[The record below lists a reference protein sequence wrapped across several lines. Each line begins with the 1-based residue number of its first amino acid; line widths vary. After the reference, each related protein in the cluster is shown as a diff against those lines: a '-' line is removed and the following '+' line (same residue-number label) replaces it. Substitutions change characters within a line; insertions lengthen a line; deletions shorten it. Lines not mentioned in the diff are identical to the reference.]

1 MNTYYY
7 IEMDMMI
14 KIFILGLCSLAVSCS
29 SYNNHK
35 QKADESIRLAMQHE
49 LEGASLSEDVGV
61 VEALEFYKAQEPTDT
76 TMIMTATRLVA
87 GHYWWAG
94 EKAKAYDILERYL
107 EEYPNDNECRYTLLN
122 FLVLDSDYKKM
133 EEHLIKRTKAK
144 ERPSSFKELHEIAV
158 VKFYNDDTDG
168 AIAIYEEAFS
178 QVMTAKDS
186 TLMWKLALPAYADI
200 LSSVGEQRRAIE
212 IRKRVL
218 EHDRGNNATDEA
230 LSYASL
236 AWYHLQLNDLSTAHH
251 YIELAQ
257 ATKDETF
264 DNDLSRAGYLQIVKM
279 ILDYAESSNID
290 VKEWGL
296 FVNGL
301 GDKAMVA
308 QKITDAKRE
317 ANYRLEEKNMQITIQ
332 RQKEQMLFGGLTFVL
347 LLFIMGL
354 LLWMRNRKS
363 KLVEKEEEIDTLRK
377 LLSESSNVADDN
389 KDDRFFKK
397 ILLQQLGVIRLATS
411 NPTSANLALLK
422 RMREISNQE
431 VDVDSL
437 LNWNDLYQT
446 IDYIYDGFYTSLIK
460 RFGTTL
466 NEKEIQLCCL
476 LKANFSTKEISVVTQ
491 QSVRTVYQRKST
503 IRQTLQM
510 PEAEDIAIFMSKKL

>member
-1 MNTYYY
+1 MRMKIY
-7 IEMDMMI
+7 I
-14 KIFILGLCSLAVSCS
+14 LSLCSLIVSCS
-29 SYNNHK
+29 AYDNDK
-35 QKADESIRLAMQHE
+35 QKADESIKLALQHE
-49 LEGASLSEDVGV
+49 MENASLSEDADV
-61 VEALEFYKAQEPTDT
+61 VEALEFYKAQEPADT
-76 TMIMTATRLVA
+76 TIIKTATRLVA
-87 GHYWWAG
+87 SHYWWIG
-94 EKAKAYDILERYL
+94 KKAKAYEILEHYL
-107 EEYPNDNECRYTLLN
+107 AENPDDNECRYTLLN
-122 FLVLDSDYKKM
+122 FLVLDSDYKGM
-133 EEHLIKRTKAK
+133 EHHLIQRMSADDSI
-144 ERPSSFKELHEIAV
+144 RSFRDLHELAV

-168 AIAIYEEAFS
+168 ALAYYNEAFNH
-178 QVMTAKDS
+178 VKDAEDS
-186 TLMWKLALPAYADI
+186 TLMWRLALPAYSDI
-200 LSSVGEQRRAIE
+200 LSSAGNQRRAIE
-212 IRKRVL
+212 IRKKVL
-218 EHDRGNNATDEA
+218 EHDKGNNPTEEA
-230 LSYASL
+230 LSYAAL
-236 AWYHLQLNDLSTAHH
+236 AWYHLQLKDYSAARH
-251 YIELAQ
+251 YIELAK

-264 DNDLSRAGYLQIVKM
+264 DNDLSRAGYLQVVKL
-279 ILDYAESSNID
+279 ILDYAETSNID

-317 ANYRLEEKNMQITIQ
+317 AYWRLEQKNMQITIQ
-332 RQKEQMLFGGLTFVL
+332 RQKEQMLFLSLTVVML
-347 LLFIMGL
+347 LSIMGL
-354 LLWMRNRKS
+354 LLWLRNRKS

-377 LLSESSNVADDN
+377 LLLESSDAADDN

-397 ILLQQLGVIRLATS
+397 ILLQQLGVIKLATS

-431 VDVDSL
+431 VDVDTL

-466 NEKEIQLCCL
+466 NEKEIKLCCL

-510 PEAEDIAIFMSKKL
+510 PEAEDIATFLS

>member
-1 MNTYYY
+1 MSMKIY
-7 IEMDMMI
+7 I
-14 KIFILGLCSLAVSCS
+14 LCLCSLFISCS
-29 SYNNHK
+29 AYDNNK
-35 QKADESIRLAMQHE
+35 QKADESIRLALQHE
-49 LEGASLSEDVGV
+49 MDGASLSEDAGV
-61 VEALEFYKAQEPTDT
+61 VDALEFYKMQEPTDT
-76 TMIMTATRLVA
+76 ATIKMTTRLVA
-87 GHYWWAG
+87 SYYWWAG
-94 EKAKAYDILERYL
+94 EKAKAYEILERYL
-107 EEYPNDNECRYTLLN
+107 AEYPDDDESRYTLLN
-122 FLVLDSDYKKM
+122 LLVLDSDYRRM
-133 EEHLIKRTKAK
+133 EYHLIQRMSADDSI
-144 ERPSSFKELHEIAV
+144 RSFRKLHELAV
-158 VKFYNDDTDG
+158 VKFYNGDT
-168 AIAIYEEAFS
+168 EEALAYYDEAFNL
-178 QVMTAKDS
+178 VKDAEDS
-186 TLMWKLALPAYADI
+186 TLMWRLALPAYSDI
-200 LSSVGEQRRAIE
+200 LSSAGNQRRAIE

-218 EHDRGNNATDEA
+218 EHDRGNNPTEEA

-236 AWYHLQLNDLSTAHH
+236 AWYHLQLNDIPTARR
-251 YIELAQ
+251 YVELAQ
-257 ATKDETF
+257 STKDETF
-264 DNDLSRAGYLQIVKM
+264 DNDLSRAGYLQVVKL
-279 ILDYAESSNID
+279 ILDYAETSSID

-317 ANYRLEEKNMQITIQ
+317 ANWRLEEKNMQITIQ
-332 RQKEQMLFGGLTFVL
+332 RQKEQLLFLWMTFVMLFA
-347 LLFIMGL
+347 IMGL
-354 LLWMRNRKS
+354 LIWLRNRKS

-377 LLSESSNVADDN
+377 LLSESSDDK

-437 LNWNDLYQT
+437 LNWNDLFQT
-446 IDYIYDGFYTSLIK
+446 IDYIYGGFYTSLIR

-510 PEAEDIAIFMSKKL
+510 PEAEDIATFLSDK

>member
-1 MNTYYY
+1 MRMKIY
-7 IEMDMMI
+7 I
-14 KIFILGLCSLAVSCS
+14 LCLCSLFISCS
-29 SYNNHK
+29 AYDKDK
-35 QKADESIRLAMQHE
+35 QKADESIWLALQHE
-49 LEGASLSEDVGV
+49 MEGASLSEDAGV
-61 VEALEFYKAQEPTDT
+61 VEALEYYKGQEPTDT
-76 TMIMTATRLVA
+76 ATIKTTTRLVA
-87 GHYWWAG
+87 SHYWWAG
-94 EKAKAYDILERYL
+94 EKAKAYDILERYI
-107 EEYPNDNECRYTLLN
+107 EEYPDDDESRYTLLN
-122 FLVLDSDYKKM
+122 FLVLDSDYKRM
-133 EEHLIKRTKAK
+133 EHYLKQNMSADDSIR
-144 ERPSSFKELHEIAV
+144 SFRKLHELAV
-158 VKFYNDDTDG
+158 VKFYNGDTEG
-168 AIAIYEEAFS
+168 AIAYYNEAFNL
-178 QVMTAKDS
+178 VKDAEDS
-186 TLMWKLALPAYADI
+186 TLMWRLALPAYSDI
-200 LSSVGEQRRAIE
+200 LSSAGNQRRAIE
-212 IRKRVL
+212 IRKSVL
-218 EHDRGNNATDEA
+218 EHDRGNNPTEEA

-236 AWYHLQLNDLSTAHH
+236 AWYYLQLKDFATSRH
-251 YIELAQ
+251 YVELAQ

-264 DNDLSRAGYLQIVKM
+264 DNDLSRAGYLQVMKLL
-279 ILDYAESSNID
+279 LDYAETSSID

-308 QKITDAKRE
+308 RKITDAKRE
-317 ANYRLEEKNMQITIQ
+317 TNWRLEEKNMQITIQ
-332 RQKEQMLFGGLTFVL
+332 RQKEQMLFLVLIFVML
-347 LLFIMGL
+347 LSITGL
-354 LLWMRNRKS
+354 LLWLHNRKR

-377 LLSESSNVADDN
+377 LLSESSDAADDN

-437 LNWNDLYQT
+437 LNWSDLYQT
-446 IDYIYDGFYTSLIK
+446 IDYIYDGFYTSLVK
-460 RFGTTL
+460 RFGATL

-510 PEAEDIAIFMSKKL
+510 PEAEDIATFLTTK

>member
-1 MNTYYY
+1 
-7 IEMDMMI
+7 MD
-14 KIFILGLCSLAVSCS
+14 GV
-29 SYNNHK
+29 
-35 QKADESIRLAMQHE
+35 
-49 LEGASLSEDVGV
+49 SLSEDAGV
-61 VEALEFYKAQEPTDT
+61 VDALEFYKMQEPTDT
-76 TMIMTATRLVA
+76 ATIKMTTRLVA
-87 GHYWWAG
+87 SYYWWAG
-94 EKAKAYDILERYL
+94 EKAKAYEILERYL
-107 EEYPNDNECRYTLLN
+107 AEYPDDDESRYTLLN
-122 FLVLDSDYKKM
+122 LLVLDSDYRRM
-133 EEHLIKRTKAK
+133 EYHLIQRMSADDSI
-144 ERPSSFKELHEIAV
+144 RSFRKLHELAV
-158 VKFYNDDTDG
+158 VKFYNGDTEG
-168 AIAIYEEAFS
+168 ALAYYDEAFNL
-178 QVMTAKDS
+178 VKDAEDS
-186 TLMWKLALPAYADI
+186 TLMWRLALPAYSDI
-200 LSSVGEQRRAIE
+200 LSSAGNQRRAIE

-218 EHDRGNNATDEA
+218 EHDRGNNPTEEA

-236 AWYHLQLNDLSTAHH
+236 AWYHLQLNDIPTARR
-251 YIELAQ
+251 YVELAQ
-257 ATKDETF
+257 STKDETF
-264 DNDLSRAGYLQIVKM
+264 DNDLSRAGYLQVVKL
-279 ILDYAESSNID
+279 ILDYAETSSID

-308 QKITDAKRE
+308 QKITEAKRE
-317 ANYRLEEKNMQITIQ
+317 ANWRLEEKNMQITIQ
-332 RQKEQMLFGGLTFVL
+332 RQKEQLLFLWMTFVMLFA
-347 LLFIMGL
+347 IMGL
-354 LLWMRNRKS
+354 LVWLRNRKS

-377 LLSESSNVADDN
+377 PLSESSDDK

-431 VDVDSL
+431 VDVDSI

-446 IDYIYDGFYTSLIK
+446 IDYIYDGFYTSLVN
-460 RFGTTL
+460 RFGAIL

-510 PEAEDIAIFMSKKL
+510 PEAEDIANFLSII

>member
-1 MNTYYY
+1 MKIY
-7 IEMDMMI
+7 I
-14 KIFILGLCSLAVSCS
+14 LCLCSLFISCS
-29 SYNNHK
+29 AYDNNK
-35 QKADESIRLAMQHE
+35 QKADESIRLALQHE
-49 LEGASLSEDVGV
+49 MDGASLSEDAGV
-61 VEALEFYKAQEPTDT
+61 VDALEFYKMQEPTDT
-76 TMIMTATRLVA
+76 ATIKMTTRLVA
-87 GHYWWAG
+87 SYYWWAG
-94 EKAKAYDILERYL
+94 EKAKAYEILERYL
-107 EEYPNDNECRYTLLN
+107 AEYPDDDESRYTLLN
-122 FLVLDSDYKKM
+122 LLVLDSDYRRM
-133 EEHLIKRTKAK
+133 EYHLIQRMSADDSI
-144 ERPSSFKELHEIAV
+144 RSFRKLHELAV
-158 VKFYNDDTDG
+158 VKFYNGDTEG
-168 AIAIYEEAFS
+168 ALAYYDEAFNL
-178 QVMTAKDS
+178 VKDVEDS
-186 TLMWKLALPAYADI
+186 TLMWRLALPAYSDI
-200 LSSVGEQRRAIE
+200 LSSAGNQRRAIE

-218 EHDRGNNATDEA
+218 EHDRGNNPTEEA

-236 AWYHLQLNDLSTAHH
+236 AWYHLQLNDIPTARR
-251 YIELAQ
+251 YVELAQ
-257 ATKDETF
+257 STKDETF
-264 DNDLSRAGYLQIVKM
+264 DNDLSRAGYLQVVKL
-279 ILDYAESSNID
+279 ILDYAETSSID

-317 ANYRLEEKNMQITIQ
+317 ANWRLEEKNMQITIQ
-332 RQKEQMLFGGLTFVL
+332 RQKEQLLFLWMTFVMLFA
-347 LLFIMGL
+347 IMGL
-354 LLWMRNRKS
+354 LVWLRNRKS

-377 LLSESSNVADDN
+377 LLSESSDDK

-437 LNWNDLYQT
+437 LNWNDLFQT
-446 IDYIYDGFYTSLIK
+446 IDYIYGGFYTSLIR

-510 PEAEDIAIFMSKKL
+510 PEAEDIATFLSDK

>member
-1 MNTYYY
+1 MSMKIY
-7 IEMDMMI
+7 I
-14 KIFILGLCSLAVSCS
+14 LCLCSLFISCS
-29 SYNNHK
+29 AYDNNK
-35 QKADESIRLAMQHE
+35 QKADESIRLALQHE
-49 LEGASLSEDVGV
+49 MDGASLSEDAGV
-61 VEALEFYKAQEPTDT
+61 VDALEFYKMQEPTDT
-76 TMIMTATRLVA
+76 ATIKMTTRLVA
-87 GHYWWAG
+87 SYYWWAG
-94 EKAKAYDILERYL
+94 EKAKAYEILERYL
-107 EEYPNDNECRYTLLN
+107 AEYPDDDESRYTLLN
-122 FLVLDSDYKKM
+122 LLVLDSDYRRM
-133 EEHLIKRTKAK
+133 EYHLIQRMSADDSI
-144 ERPSSFKELHEIAV
+144 RSFRKLHELAV
-158 VKFYNDDTDG
+158 VKFYNGDT
-168 AIAIYEEAFS
+168 EEALAYYDEAFNL
-178 QVMTAKDS
+178 VKDAEDS
-186 TLMWKLALPAYADI
+186 TLMWRLALPAYSDI
-200 LSSVGEQRRAIE
+200 LSSAGNQRRAIE

-218 EHDRGNNATDEA
+218 EHDRGNNPTEEA

-236 AWYHLQLNDLSTAHH
+236 AWYHLQLNDIPTARR
-251 YIELAQ
+251 YVELAQ
-257 ATKDETF
+257 STKDETF
-264 DNDLSRAGYLQIVKM
+264 DNDLSRAGYLQVVKL
-279 ILDYAESSNID
+279 ILDYAETSSID

-317 ANYRLEEKNMQITIQ
+317 ANWRLEEKNMQITIQ
-332 RQKEQMLFGGLTFVL
+332 RQKEQLLFLWMTFVMLFA
-347 LLFIMGL
+347 IMGL
-354 LLWMRNRKS
+354 LVWLRNRKS

-377 LLSESSNVADDN
+377 LLSESSDDK

-437 LNWNDLYQT
+437 LNWNDLFQT
-446 IDYIYDGFYTSLIK
+446 IDYIYGGFYTSLIR

-510 PEAEDIAIFMSKKL
+510 PEAEDIATFLSDK

>member
-1 MNTYYY
+1 MSMKIY
-7 IEMDMMI
+7 I
-14 KIFILGLCSLAVSCS
+14 LCLCSLFISCS
-29 SYNNHK
+29 AYDNNK
-35 QKADESIRLAMQHE
+35 QKADESIRLALQHE
-49 LEGASLSEDVGV
+49 MDGASLSEDAGV
-61 VEALEFYKAQEPTDT
+61 VDALEFYKMQEPTDT
-76 TMIMTATRLVA
+76 ATIKMTTRLVA
-87 GHYWWAG
+87 SYYWWAG
-94 EKAKAYDILERYL
+94 EKAKAYEILERYL
-107 EEYPNDNECRYTLLN
+107 AEYPDDDESRYTLLN
-122 FLVLDSDYKKM
+122 LLVLDSDYRRM
-133 EEHLIKRTKAK
+133 EYHLIQRMSADDSI
-144 ERPSSFKELHEIAV
+144 RSFRKLHELAV
-158 VKFYNDDTDG
+158 VKFYNGDTEG
-168 AIAIYEEAFS
+168 ALAYYDEAFNL
-178 QVMTAKDS
+178 VKDAEDS
-186 TLMWKLALPAYADI
+186 TLMWRLALPAYSDI
-200 LSSVGEQRRAIE
+200 LSSAGNQRRAIE

-218 EHDRGNNATDEA
+218 EHDRGNNPTEEA

-236 AWYHLQLNDLSTAHH
+236 AWYHLQLNDIPTARR
-251 YIELAQ
+251 YVELAQ
-257 ATKDETF
+257 STKDETF
-264 DNDLSRAGYLQIVKM
+264 DNDLSRAGYLQVVKL
-279 ILDYAESSNID
+279 ILDYAETSSID

-317 ANYRLEEKNMQITIQ
+317 ANWRLEEKNMQITIQ
-332 RQKEQMLFGGLTFVL
+332 RQKEQLLFLWMTFVMLFA
-347 LLFIMGL
+347 IMGL
-354 LLWMRNRKS
+354 LVWLRNRKS

-377 LLSESSNVADDN
+377 LLSESSDDK

-437 LNWNDLYQT
+437 LNWNDLFQT
-446 IDYIYDGFYTSLIK
+446 IDYIYGGFYTSLIR

-510 PEAEDIAIFMSKKL
+510 PEAEDIATFLSDK

>member
-1 MNTYYY
+1 MSMKIY
-7 IEMDMMI
+7 I
-14 KIFILGLCSLAVSCS
+14 LCLCSLFISCS
-29 SYNNHK
+29 AYDNNK
-35 QKADESIRLAMQHE
+35 QKADESIRLALQHE
-49 LEGASLSEDVGV
+49 MDGASLSEDAGV
-61 VEALEFYKAQEPTDT
+61 VDALEFYKMQEPTDT
-76 TMIMTATRLVA
+76 ATIKMTTRLVA
-87 GHYWWAG
+87 SYYWWAG
-94 EKAKAYDILERYL
+94 EKATAYEILERYL
-107 EEYPNDNECRYTLLN
+107 AEYPDDDESRYTLLN
-122 FLVLDSDYKKM
+122 LLVLDSDYRRM
-133 EEHLIKRTKAK
+133 EYHLIQRMSADDSI
-144 ERPSSFKELHEIAV
+144 RSFRKLHELAV
-158 VKFYNDDTDG
+158 VKFYNGDTEG
-168 AIAIYEEAFS
+168 ALAYYDEAFNL
-178 QVMTAKDS
+178 VKDVEDS
-186 TLMWKLALPAYADI
+186 TLMWRLALPAYSDI
-200 LSSVGEQRRAIE
+200 LSSAGNQRRAIE
-212 IRKRVL
+212 IRKRVF
-218 EHDRGNNATDEA
+218 EHDRGNNPTEEA

-236 AWYHLQLNDLSTAHH
+236 AWYHLQLNDIPTARR
-251 YIELAQ
+251 YVELAQ
-257 ATKDETF
+257 STKDETF
-264 DNDLSRAGYLQIVKM
+264 DNDLSRAGYLQVVKL
-279 ILDYAESSNID
+279 ILDYAETSSID

-317 ANYRLEEKNMQITIQ
+317 ANWRLEEKNMQITIQ
-332 RQKEQMLFGGLTFVL
+332 RQKEQLLFLWMTFVMLFA
-347 LLFIMGL
+347 IMGL
-354 LLWMRNRKS
+354 LIWLRNRKS

-377 LLSESSNVADDN
+377 LLSESSDDK

-437 LNWNDLYQT
+437 LNWNDLFQT
-446 IDYIYDGFYTSLIK
+446 IDYIYGGFYTSLIR

-510 PEAEDIAIFMSKKL
+510 PEAEDIATFLSDK

>member
-1 MNTYYY
+1 MKLY
-7 IEMDMMI
+7 I
-14 KIFILGLCSLAVSCS
+14 LCLCSLFISCS
-29 SYNNHK
+29 AYDNNK
-35 QKADESIRLAMQHE
+35 QKADESIRLALQHE
-49 LEGASLSEDVGV
+49 MDGASLSEDAGV
-61 VEALEFYKAQEPTDT
+61 VDALEFYKMQEPTDT
-76 TMIMTATRLVA
+76 ATIKMTTRLVA
-87 GHYWWAG
+87 SYYWWAG
-94 EKAKAYDILERYL
+94 EKAKAYEILERYL
-107 EEYPNDNECRYTLLN
+107 AEYPDDDESRYTLLN
-122 FLVLDSDYKKM
+122 LLVLDSDYRRM
-133 EEHLIKRTKAK
+133 EYHLIQRMSADDSI
-144 ERPSSFKELHEIAV
+144 RSFRKLHELAV
-158 VKFYNDDTDG
+158 VKFYNGDTEG
-168 AIAIYEEAFS
+168 ALAYYDEAFNL
-178 QVMTAKDS
+178 VKDAKDS
-186 TLMWKLALPAYADI
+186 TLMWRLALPAYSDI
-200 LSSVGEQRRAIE
+200 LSSAGNQRRAIE

-218 EHDRGNNATDEA
+218 EHDRGNNPTEEA

-236 AWYHLQLNDLSTAHH
+236 AWYHLQLNDIPTARR
-251 YIELAQ
+251 YVELAQ
-257 ATKDETF
+257 STKDETF
-264 DNDLSRAGYLQIVKM
+264 DNDLSRAGYLQVVKL
-279 ILDYAESSNID
+279 ILDYAETSSID

-317 ANYRLEEKNMQITIQ
+317 ANWRLEEKNMQITIQ
-332 RQKEQMLFGGLTFVL
+332 RQKEQLLFLWMTFVMLFA
-347 LLFIMGL
+347 IMGL
-354 LLWMRNRKS
+354 LVWLRNRKS

-377 LLSESSNVADDN
+377 LLSESSDDK

-437 LNWNDLYQT
+437 LNWNDLFQT
-446 IDYIYDGFYTSLIK
+446 IDYIYGGFYTSLIR

-510 PEAEDIAIFMSKKL
+510 PEAEDIATFLSDK

>member
-1 MNTYYY
+1 MRMKIY
-7 IEMDMMI
+7 I
-14 KIFILGLCSLAVSCS
+14 LCLCSLLVSCS
-29 SYNNHK
+29 AYDNDK
-35 QKADESIRLAMQHE
+35 QKADESIRLALQHE
-49 LEGASLSEDVGV
+49 AEGASLSEDAGI

-76 TMIMTATRLVA
+76 TTIKTATRLVA
-87 GHYWWAG
+87 SHYWWAG
-94 EKAKAYDILERYL
+94 EKAKAYEILEHHL
-107 EEYPNDNECRYTLLN
+107 AEYPDDDECRYTLLN
-122 FLVLDSDYKKM
+122 LLVLDSDYKRM
-133 EEHLIKRTKAK
+133 EHHLMQRMSADDSIR
-144 ERPSSFKELHEIAV
+144 SFRKLHELAV
-158 VKFYNDDTDG
+158 IKFYNGDTEG
-168 AIAIYEEAFS
+168 AIAYYDEAFNH
-178 QVMTAKDS
+178 VKDAEDS
-186 TLMWKLALPAYADI
+186 TLMWRLALPAYSDI
-200 LSSVGEQRRAIE
+200 LSSAGNQKRAIE

-218 EHDRGNNATDEA
+218 EHDRGNNPTEEA

-236 AWYHLQLNDLSTAHH
+236 AWYHLQLNNLSTARH
-251 YIELAQ
+251 YVKLAQ
-257 ATKDETF
+257 ATKDEIF
-264 DNDLSRAGYLQIVKM
+264 DNDLSRAGYLQVVKL
-279 ILDYAESSNID
+279 ILDYAETSSID

-308 QKITDAKRE
+308 QKITEAKRE
-317 ANYRLEEKNMQITIQ
+317 ANWRLEEKNMQITIQ
-332 RQKEQMLFGGLTFVL
+332 RQKEQMLFWALIFVML
-347 LLFIMGL
+347 LSIIGL
-354 LLWMRNRKS
+354 LLWLRNRKS
-363 KLVEKEEEIDTLRK
+363 KLVEKEEQIDTLRK
-377 LLSESSNVADDN
+377 LLSESSDVADNN

-460 RFGTTL
+460 RFGMML
-466 NEKEIQLCCL
+466 NDKEIQLCCL

-510 PEAEDIAIFMSKKL
+510 PEAEDIATFLSNSFLFIRI

>member
-1 MNTYYY
+1 MSMKIY
-7 IEMDMMI
+7 I
-14 KIFILGLCSLAVSCS
+14 LCLCSLFISCS
-29 SYNNHK
+29 AYDNNK
-35 QKADESIRLAMQHE
+35 QKADESIRLALQHE
-49 LEGASLSEDVGV
+49 MDGASLSEDAGV
-61 VEALEFYKAQEPTDT
+61 VDALEFYKMQEPTDT
-76 TMIMTATRLVA
+76 ATIKMTTRLVA
-87 GHYWWAG
+87 SYYWWAG
-94 EKAKAYDILERYL
+94 EKAKAYEILERYL
-107 EEYPNDNECRYTLLN
+107 AEYPDDDESRYTLLN
-122 FLVLDSDYKKM
+122 LLVLDSDYRRM
-133 EEHLIKRTKAK
+133 EYHLIQRMSADDSI
-144 ERPSSFKELHEIAV
+144 RSFRKLHELAV
-158 VKFYNDDTDG
+158 VKFYNGDTEG
-168 AIAIYEEAFS
+168 ALAYYDEAFNL
-178 QVMTAKDS
+178 VKDVEDS
-186 TLMWKLALPAYADI
+186 TLMWRLALPAYSDI
-200 LSSVGEQRRAIE
+200 LSSAGNQRRAIE

-218 EHDRGNNATDEA
+218 EHDRGNNPTEEA

-236 AWYHLQLNDLSTAHH
+236 AWYHLQLNDIPTARR
-251 YIELAQ
+251 YVELAQ
-257 ATKDETF
+257 STKDETF
-264 DNDLSRAGYLQIVKM
+264 DNDLSRAGYLQVVKL
-279 ILDYAESSNID
+279 ILDYAETSSID

-317 ANYRLEEKNMQITIQ
+317 ANWRLEEKNMQITIQ
-332 RQKEQMLFGGLTFVL
+332 RQKEQLLFLWMTFVMLFA
-347 LLFIMGL
+347 IMGL
-354 LLWMRNRKS
+354 LVWLRNRKS

-377 LLSESSNVADDN
+377 LLSESSDDK

-437 LNWNDLYQT
+437 LNWNDLFQT
-446 IDYIYDGFYTSLIK
+446 IDYIYGGFYTSLIR

-510 PEAEDIAIFMSKKL
+510 PEAEDIATFLSDK

>member
-1 MNTYYY
+1 MSMKIY
-7 IEMDMMI
+7 I
-14 KIFILGLCSLAVSCS
+14 LCLCSLFISCS
-29 SYNNHK
+29 AYDNNK
-35 QKADESIRLAMQHE
+35 QKADESIRLALQHE
-49 LEGASLSEDVGV
+49 MDGASLSEDAGV
-61 VEALEFYKAQEPTDT
+61 VDALEFYKMQEPTDT
-76 TMIMTATRLVA
+76 ATIKMTTRLVA
-87 GHYWWAG
+87 SYYWWAG
-94 EKAKAYDILERYL
+94 EKAKAYEILERYL
-107 EEYPNDNECRYTLLN
+107 AEYPDDDESRYTLLN
-122 FLVLDSDYKKM
+122 LLVLDSDYRRM
-133 EEHLIKRTKAK
+133 EYHLIQRMSADDSI
-144 ERPSSFKELHEIAV
+144 RSFRKLHELAV
-158 VKFYNDDTDG
+158 VKFYNGDTEG
-168 AIAIYEEAFS
+168 ALAYYDEAFNL
-178 QVMTAKDS
+178 VKDAEDS
-186 TLMWKLALPAYADI
+186 TLMWRLALPAYSDI
-200 LSSVGEQRRAIE
+200 LSSAGNQRRAIE

-218 EHDRGNNATDEA
+218 EHDRGNNPTEEA

-236 AWYHLQLNDLSTAHH
+236 AWYHLQLNDIPTARR
-251 YIELAQ
+251 YVELAQ
-257 ATKDETF
+257 STKDETF
-264 DNDLSRAGYLQIVKM
+264 DNDLSRAGYLQVVKL
-279 ILDYAESSNID
+279 ILDYAETSSID

-308 QKITDAKRE
+308 QKITDAKCE
-317 ANYRLEEKNMQITIQ
+317 ANWRLEEKNMQITIQ
-332 RQKEQMLFGGLTFVL
+332 RQKEQLLFLWMTFVMLFA
-347 LLFIMGL
+347 IMGL
-354 LLWMRNRKS
+354 LVWLRNRKS

-377 LLSESSNVADDN
+377 LLSESSDDK

-437 LNWNDLYQT
+437 LNWNDLFQT
-446 IDYIYDGFYTSLIK
+446 IDYIYGGFYTSLIR

-510 PEAEDIAIFMSKKL
+510 PEAEDIATFLSDK

>member
-1 MNTYYY
+1 MSMKIY
-7 IEMDMMI
+7 I
-14 KIFILGLCSLAVSCS
+14 LCLCSLFISCS
-29 SYNNHK
+29 AYDNNK
-35 QKADESIRLAMQHE
+35 QKADESIRLALQHE
-49 LEGASLSEDVGV
+49 MDGASLSEDAGV
-61 VEALEFYKAQEPTDT
+61 VDALEFYKMQEPTDT
-76 TMIMTATRLVA
+76 ATIKMTTRLVA
-87 GHYWWAG
+87 SYYWWAG
-94 EKAKAYDILERYL
+94 EKAKAYEILERYL
-107 EEYPNDNECRYTLLN
+107 AEYPDDDESRYTLLN
-122 FLVLDSDYKKM
+122 LLVLDSDYRRM
-133 EEHLIKRTKAK
+133 EYHLIQRMSADDSI
-144 ERPSSFKELHEIAV
+144 RSFRKLHELAV
-158 VKFYNDDTDG
+158 VKFYNGDTEG
-168 AIAIYEEAFS
+168 ALAYYDEAFNL
-178 QVMTAKDS
+178 VKDAEDS
-186 TLMWKLALPAYADI
+186 ILMWRLALPAYSDI
-200 LSSVGEQRRAIE
+200 LSSAGNQRRAIE

-218 EHDRGNNATDEA
+218 EHDRGNNPTEEA

-236 AWYHLQLNDLSTAHH
+236 AWYHLQLNDIPTARR
-251 YIELAQ
+251 YVELAQ
-257 ATKDETF
+257 STKDETF
-264 DNDLSRAGYLQIVKM
+264 DNDLSRAGYLQVVKL
-279 ILDYAESSNID
+279 ILDYAETSSID

-317 ANYRLEEKNMQITIQ
+317 ANWRLEEKNMQITIQ
-332 RQKEQMLFGGLTFVL
+332 RQKEQLLFLWMTFVMLFA
-347 LLFIMGL
+347 IMGL
-354 LLWMRNRKS
+354 LVWLRNRKS

-377 LLSESSNVADDN
+377 LLSESSDDK

-437 LNWNDLYQT
+437 LNWNDLFQT
-446 IDYIYDGFYTSLIK
+446 IDYIYGGFYTSLIR

-510 PEAEDIAIFMSKKL
+510 PEAEDIATFLSDK

>member
-1 MNTYYY
+1 MRMKIY
-7 IEMDMMI
+7 I
-14 KIFILGLCSLAVSCS
+14 LCLCSLLVSCS
-29 SYNNHK
+29 AYDKDK
-35 QKADESIRLAMQHE
+35 QKADESIWLALQHE
-49 LEGASLSEDVGV
+49 MEGASLSEDAGV
-61 VEALEFYKAQEPTDT
+61 VEALEYYKGQEPTDT
-76 TMIMTATRLVA
+76 ETIKMTTRLVA
-87 GHYWWAG
+87 SHYWWAG
-94 EKAKAYDILERYL
+94 EKAKAYDILERYI
-107 EEYPNDNECRYTLLN
+107 EEYPDDDESRYTLLN
-122 FLVLDSDYKKM
+122 FLVLDSDYKRM
-133 EEHLIKRTKAK
+133 EHYLKQNMSADDSIR
-144 ERPSSFKELHEIAV
+144 SFRKLHELAV
-158 VKFYNDDTDG
+158 VKFYNGDTEG
-168 AIAIYEEAFS
+168 AIAYYDEAFNLVKS
-178 QVMTAKDS
+178 AEDS
-186 TLMWKLALPAYADI
+186 TLMWRLALPAYSDI
-200 LSSVGEQRRAIE
+200 LSSAGNQRRAIE

-218 EHDRGNNATDEA
+218 EHDRGNNPTEEA

-236 AWYHLQLNDLSTAHH
+236 AWYYLQLKDFATSRL
-251 YIELAQ
+251 YVELAQ

-264 DNDLSRAGYLQIVKM
+264 DNDLSRAGYLQVMKLL
-279 ILDYAESSNID
+279 LDYAETSSID

-308 QKITDAKRE
+308 RKIIDAKRE
-317 ANYRLEEKNMQITIQ
+317 ANWRLEEKNMQITIQ
-332 RQKEQMLFGGLTFVL
+332 RQKNQMLFGALTFVM
-347 LLFIMGL
+347 LFSIIGL
-354 LLWMRNRKS
+354 LLWLRNRKS

-377 LLSESSNVADDN
+377 LLSESSDATDDN

-437 LNWNDLYQT
+437 LNWSDLYQT
-446 IDYIYDGFYTSLIK
+446 IDYIYDGFYTSLVK
-460 RFGTTL
+460 RFGATL

-476 LKANFSTKEISVVTQ
+476 LKVNFSTKEISVVTQ

-510 PEAEDIAIFMSKKL
+510 PEAEDIAAFLTTK